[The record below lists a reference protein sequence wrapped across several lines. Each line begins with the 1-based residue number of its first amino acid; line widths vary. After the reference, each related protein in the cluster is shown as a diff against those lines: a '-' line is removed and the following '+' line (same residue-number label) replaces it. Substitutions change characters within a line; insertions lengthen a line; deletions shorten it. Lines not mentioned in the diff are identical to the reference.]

1 MTQVRLQKF
10 LAECGTGSRRKM
22 EQFIKEG
29 RVRVNGQ
36 VVTELG
42 RKIDPSVDQIE
53 VNRRPVKAAP
63 KGIVLFNKPRGVVST
78 LHDPEGRRTV
88 SEFLTKHYASYFPVG
103 RLDFDST
110 GLMILTNDGEM
121 AEKLMHPRFG
131 FERTYEARVEGSVP
145 QPLHD
150 KLESGI
156 RLSDGLVK
164 AEASVIRTDD
174 TSTWVEV
181 RIKEGRNRIV
191 RRLFEKLGH
200 SVMKLKRTIYGPFKL
215 GRLQVGQVRVL
226 TAREFLEVRRKVMTF
241 KGEESAVPEKNDRK
255 RSSYRPE
262 GRLSDWEREHP
273 RHKSKAELEEAERL
287 RDERPRTD
295 RPRTSRPRTDRP
307 RTERPRTERPR
318 TDRPRTDRPRAD
330 RPRTER
336 PKFDGARSEKTRAD
350 RFSSDKPRTGK
361 PRFEKTRS
369 DRSESDSARPVRPR
383 AKGGRPGASSDRR
396 SRPEGARPRSGGL
409 KRGGRPTGGAKRSKG
424 PRRGD

>member
-42 RKIDPSVDQIE
+42 RKIDPSVDQVE

-145 QPLHD
+145 QPLLD

-174 TSTWVEV
+174 TSTWVQV

-191 RRLFEKLGH
+191 RRLFEKIGH

-226 TAREFLEVRRKVMTF
+226 TAREFLEVRQKVMTF
-241 KGEESAVPEKNDRK
+241 KGEESSAPEKNDRK

-295 RPRTSRPRTDRP
+295 RPRTVRP

-318 TDRPRTDRPRAD
+318 TD

-409 KRGGRPTGGAKRSKG
+409 KRGGRPAGGAKRSKG